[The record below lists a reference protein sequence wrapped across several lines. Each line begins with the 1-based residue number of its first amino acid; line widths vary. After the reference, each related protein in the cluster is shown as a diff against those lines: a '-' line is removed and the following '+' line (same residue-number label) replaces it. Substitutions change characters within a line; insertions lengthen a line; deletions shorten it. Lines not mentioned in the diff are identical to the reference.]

1 MMEWLTEI
9 HQGQGH
15 LIKPLI
21 VGTLVS
27 LVCSIV
33 GCFIILRRLSF
44 LSDAIAHAML
54 AGVVGGYL
62 LMKLAF
68 GVEAHVGA
76 MLLGALL
83 AGVITVALV
92 SFVTGASRI
101 KQDTAIGIMYTGIFA
116 IGAFAI
122 SMKALGKHIHIDIYH
137 FIVGSVI
144 TVGNPELW
152 IAGIVA
158 AIVIPLVIMFY
169 RELQLTSFDPVMA
182 ASIGMPVLAVDYML
196 TGMTSLVVV
205 SGVRIAGVILV
216 VALIITP
223 AASAYLL
230 FDKLSRMIV
239 ASAAIGVG
247 CFWGGFWLARV
258 AGASPGPAIVI
269 TGTGFFMLTLVFAP
283 HYGLLADWR
292 RRLHAVPQEIKEDV
306 LGSVLRSDEEWV
318 PLTQVMR
325 NVSSPRPLVR
335 SAIGSLIRQ
344 DLLDQE
350 NGKVKLT
357 MQGRREARRLLR
369 AHRIWET
376 YLDHM
381 GTPARELHGQ
391 AHKLEHLNDERTIDY
406 LDDKLGHPLTD
417 PHGSEIPEDFVDFEE
432 LEEVRASLLRKG
444 NRAEVIRIEEA
455 ARGSGLHAGMTVSTE
470 PRSSDGQTWTL
481 VTDDGR
487 QVQLAHHQADAV
499 FVKLIQVDQKP

>member
-1 MMEWLTEI
+1 MMDWLTEF
-9 HQGQGH
+9 HLTYGH

-62 LMKLAF
+62 LMKLLF
-68 GVEAHVGA
+68 GMEAHIGA
-76 MLLGALL
+76 MLLGALI
-83 AGVITVALV
+83 AGIATVGMV
-92 SFVTGASRI
+92 GFVTRVSRI

-116 IGAFAI
+116 IGAFAVSI
-122 SMKALGKHIHIDIYH
+122 KALGQYIHIDIYH

-144 TVGNPELW
+144 SVGNAELW
-152 IAGIVA
+152 IAGIVTA
-158 AIVIPLVIMFY
+158 LVVAVVMMFY
-169 RELQLTSFDPVMA
+169 RQLQLTSFDPVMA
-182 ASIGMPVLAVDYML
+182 ASIGIPVAAVDYLL
-196 TGMTSLVVV
+196 TACTSLVVV

-230 FDKLSRMIV
+230 FDRLNRMIY
-239 ASAAIGVG
+239 AAAAIGVG
-247 CFWGGFWLARV
+247 CFWGGFFLAQF

-269 TGTGFFMLTLVFAP
+269 TSSMFFLMTLVFAP
-283 HYGLLADWR
+283 RYGLLADWNR
-292 RRLHAVPQEIKEDV
+292 RRRTVPQEIKEDV
-306 LGSVLRSDEEWV
+306 LGSVLRSKTEWV
-318 PLTQVMR
+318 PMAEVLRYIEST
-325 NVSSPRPLVR
+325 NPRIR
-335 SAIGSLIRQ
+335 RAIQQLIRQ
-344 DLLDQE
+344 DFLDQQ
-350 NGKVKLT
+350 NGSVQLT
-357 MQGRREARRLLR
+357 QKGRREARRLLR

-376 YLDHM
+376 YLARM
-381 GTPARELHGQ
+381 GTPASDLHGR

-432 LEEVRASLLRKG
+432 LEEVRSSLLREG
-444 NRAEVIRIEEA
+444 YRAEIVRVDDQTLTRRLAPGMIVV
-455 ARGSGLHAGMTVSTE
+455 AG
-470 PRSSDGQTWTL
+470 PRSEDGLQWSLVRDDGQ
-481 VTDDGR
+481 V
-487 QVQLAHHQADAV
+487 VQLSHDQADAI
-499 FVKLIQVDQKP
+499 FVRAVETK